1 MPGAVNPGLV
11 ANSGSLLLTD
21 PEQVTAFLGLIL
33 FHVKGVV
40 VGLISL

>member
-1 MPGAVNPGLV
+1 MPGAVNPGLL
-11 ANSGSLLLTD
+11 ALALPLLTD
-21 PEQVTAFLGLIL
+21 PEQVTTFLGLIL